1 MHVRS
6 EYSNP
11 RLGCNRAIKEGIKFG
26 GKQDL
31 ADRGHVVPGPRARLL
46 AEGSYLSQLS
56 FRILIASSTALA
68 KCFLIQA
75 YRSLLSFPDGV

>member
-1 MHVRS
+1 MHLRS

-11 RLGCNRAIKEGIKFG
+11 RLGCNRAIKEGIKLG

-31 ADRGHVVPGPRARLL
+31 RTEVMLSQVHARLL
-46 AEGSYLSQLS
+46 SEGSYLSQLS
-56 FRILIASSTALA
+56 FRILIDSPTALA